1 MASQEIMSTI
11 TAPTITAYQ
20 AQAEAGG
27 FLNDH
32 LPDRFCAGRPQ
43 FDYETQLWRVPVL
56 LSYPIIGPVG
66 QVGEIL
72 VNADNE
78 EVASFTPI
86 EEMKSVALR
95 LYEEHRDAI
104 EAAFLR
110 ARNP

>member
-1 MASQEIMSTI
+1 MAMI

-43 FDYETQLWRVPVL
+43 FDYEAQLWRVPVL
-56 LSYPIIGPVG
+56 LSYPVTGSVG

-72 VNADNE
+72 VNANNE
-78 EVASFTPI
+78 EITSYTPI

-95 LYEEHRDAI
+95 LYDEHRDAI

>member
-1 MASQEIMSTI
+1 MATI

-27 FLNDH
+27 FLTDH

-43 FDYETQLWRVPVL
+43 FDHEARVWRVPVL
-56 LSYPIIGPVG
+56 LSYAAIGPVG
-66 QVGEIL
+66 QVGEII
-72 VNADNE
+72 VSAATE
-78 EVASFTPI
+78 EVLSFTPL
-86 EEMKSVALR
+86 EEMKAAALS